1 MVDEIH
7 WIYKFPGV
15 QFGLD
20 PVTAG
25 DTIHL
30 NQKKNYHPF
39 VVRTKSIHQN
49 KTKKKN
55 KRKGNIPLRKT
66 HKKKYS
72 DRKKKTSTL
81 FYQSKHIST
90 SHGTFRFLLTRFSAA
105 RAVTWR
111 KFAET
116 DGISHHIQAKFVGQ
130 SSKKRLLEILGEF
143 QFHGWPAKNHGG

>member
-49 KTKKKN
+49 KKKNKN

-72 DRKKKTSTL
+72 DRKKKNKHSFLSVKTYINLSWHLPFPPDTL
-81 FYQSKHIST
+81 LGRQGSDLEKIRRDRWDLSSYPSQVCWSIIKKK
-90 SHGTFRFLLTRFSAA
+90 
-105 RAVTWR
+105 VT
-111 KFAET
+111 
-116 DGISHHIQAKFVGQ
+116 GNSG
-130 SSKKRLLEILGEF
+130 
-143 QFHGWPAKNHGG
+143 